1 MANRI
6 ERRNSRQVVA
16 YKAMEKEVN
25 DNKVTIKSL
34 KADVVERDSKVAELE
49 KKSADLTVVMETL
62 QGKITELEETGT
74 KLSEELERTKEH
86 SVSLAKSVLALSQP
100 AQAAEEQGK
109 KEIKAEEEDPL
120 TLTA

>member
-6 ERRNSRQVVA
+6 ERRNSRPVVA